1 MKELVSVVITTFGR
15 IDSLKR
21 AIESVI
27 RQSYENLEIIV
38 VDDNND
44 LNLKREV
51 SRIVQ
56 SFGDSR
62 LKLVVNDKN
71 VGGAVSRNIGIK
83 NSRGNLISFLDDDDE
98 YLPERIE
105 KQVIC
110 FDESSS
116 NVALVYT
123 YCVGIKENGKKIY
136 YKNDFTGSCLFEAM
150 RECIAATSQ
159 WLCRKDALQS
169 VGNFSN
175 VPCKQ
180 DSTLIVKLLAKG
192 YEIDRVPEVLS
203 IYHDDETERIS
214 RQGHDKRINGE
225 ETLRN
230 LCRENY
236 DLLSAEEVRNVEYNF
251 YCRLAPHYFA
261 THKLREAF
269 LALVYIFKIHP
280 FSRKTFSCYK
290 HILRNFRGEF
300 IR

>member
-15 IDSLKR
+15 IDSLQR
-21 AIESVI
+21 AIESVV

-83 NSRGNLISFLDDDDE
+83 NSRGNFVSFLDDDDE

-110 FDESSS
+110 FEQSSS

-159 WLCRKDALQS
+159 WMCKKSALNK
-169 VGNFSN
+169 VGNFSD

-180 DSTLIVKLLAKG
+180 DSTVIVKLLSNG
-192 YEIDRVPEVLS
+192 FEVNRVPEVLS
-203 IYHDDETERIS
+203 IYHDEGNMRIS
-214 RQGHDKRINGE
+214 RQNHDKRIAGE
-225 ETLRN
+225 EALRK
-230 LCRENY
+230 LCRQNY
-236 DLLSAEEVRNVEYNF
+236 VLISEKERKKVEFAFN
-251 YCRLAPHYFA
+251 CRLAPYYYAGGKIKKFI
-261 THKLREAF
+261 KSLLEIILSYPLNREA
-269 LALVYIFKIHP
+269 LV
-280 FSRKTFSCYK
+280 CYK
-290 HILRNFRGEF
+290 QLILK
-300 IR
+300 